1 MRSPLKRFRALYGA
15 SPLHLLGALASFAI
29 VAVAVSGWFA
39 EPAVSLKY
47 ILIWFAGAIVAHD
60 LLLLPAYSALDH
72 IATTRRRR
80 TAPAAARPGDAE
92 PSTGMDA
99 RAAATRVPGHVYL
112 RVPVILS
119 GMLLLVFG
127 PEILSLGEHTY
138 HVASGQ
144 RQHVYLARYLVI
156 VAVLFALSALAYG
169 RARFSHARR

>member
-29 VAVAVSGWFA
+29 IAVAVSGWFA

-60 LLLLPAYSALDH
+60 LLLLPAYSALDRL
-72 IATTRRRR
+72 TTIRRRR
-80 TAPAAARPGDAE
+80 PAPAAPPSDAE
-92 PSTGMDA
+92 PAGDVNA
-99 RAAATRVPGHVYL
+99 PAGAASVAGHVYL

-127 PEILSLGEHTY
+127 PEILNLGDSTY

-144 RQHVYLARYLVI
+144 HQHVYLARYLVI
-156 VAVLFALSALAYG
+156 VAVLFGLSALAYA